1 MASPSDSASSSCS
14 PRPWPTSTPS
24 VPPPSPSPRPPP
36 PPGTSARCPEA
47 VVSIRNEQRRSSR
60 DTNQLTISAV
70 EEQRSMLQAAYD
82 DLGENDGSMKADLQ
96 ILLDRMDR
104 QLHRIRERQRIAQSR
119 IPCLQCLPC
128 VRCPH
133 PTMRNCLLTGKIR
146 SNLSC
151 TAPASCAEFSKR
163 SPQGSAHIPRAT
175 CTCRH
180 VRHVADGR
188 APGTVPIPRAP
199 CMPRG
204 STRRSRTW

>member
-133 PTMRNCLLTGKIR
+133 PTMRKCLLTRKNKIESLVHSPCLLRRIFQAKPSRER
-146 SNLSC
+146 SHS
-151 TAPASCAEFSKR
+151 E
-163 SPQGSAHIPRAT
+163 GY
-175 CTCRH
+175 
-180 VRHVADGR
+180 V
-188 APGTVPIPRAP
+188 
-199 CMPRG
+199 
-204 STRRSRTW
+204 